1 MQRMSGG
8 GLVAAVACLAACVS
22 ATFGQDVDPALKPY
36 ERVAGEVS
44 GSLKFV
50 GSDTMN
56 NLVSLW
62 AEGFKKF
69 YPGVSEGIEGKGSA
83 SAPPALTEGTCTF
96 GPMSRD
102 WKPAEIDA
110 FKEKHGYAPTAI
122 PAAIDMLAVF
132 VHKDNPLAGLSLQ
145 QVDAIFS
152 KNRNGGANADIR
164 TWGDLGLGGEWKD
177 KPISLYGRNASSGT
191 YGYFKEHA
199 LFKGDFKPTV
209 KEQPGSSAVVQAV
222 ANDKFAIGYSGIG
235 YRTAGVRA
243 LPLAA
248 QTGEPAVAPEPKA
261 AYEGEYPLA
270 RFLLLSVNY
279 KQPARSAAARVHPL
293 RVECHRSG
301 RREERR
307 LSARDRAAGP
317 RGPRPTRHRHPLTDR
332 TRPAEPPCACPRR
345 RHSPVGR
352 GVAGPIHGCGPATRL
367 PAA

>member
-1 MQRMSGG
+1 MQRMSGSG
-8 GLVAAVACLAACVS
+8 FVAAVVALAACVS

-56 NLVSLW
+56 NLVALW

-102 WKPAEIDA
+102 WKPGEIDA

-152 KNRNGGANADIR
+152 KNRNGGANAEIR

-248 QTGEPAVAPEPKA
+248 KTGEPPVAPEPKA

-270 RFLLLSVNY
+270 RFLLLSVNS
-279 KQPARSAAARVHPL
+279 KPGSQLDPL
-293 RVECHRSG
+293 R
-301 RREERR
+301 REFIRYV
-307 LSARDRAAGP
+307 LSATGQADVKKDGY
-317 RGPRPTRHRHPLTDR
+317 L
-332 TRPAEPPCACPRR
+332 
-345 RHSPVGR
+345 PVTGQLAR
-352 GVAGPIHGCGPATRL
+352 EALGQLGITTP
-367 PAA
+367 

>member
-1 MQRMSGG
+1 MSSGG
-8 GLVAAVACLAACVS
+8 FVTVAACLVASWFAAAS
-22 ATFGQDVDPALKPY
+22 GQDIDPSLKPY
-36 ERVAGEVS
+36 ERVSGEVS
-44 GSLKFV
+44 GSLKFL

-56 NLVSLW
+56 NLVALW

-102 WKPAEIDA
+102 WKPSEIDA

-122 PAAIDMLAVF
+122 PTAIDMLAVF
-132 VHKDNPLAGLSLQ
+132 VHKDNPLEGLSLQ

-152 KNRNGGANADIR
+152 KNRNGGANAEIR

-243 LPLAA
+243 LPLAV
-248 QTGEPAVAPEPKA
+248 QTGESLVAPEPKA

-270 RFLLLSVNY
+270 RFLLVSVNY
-279 KQPARSAAARVHPL
+279 KPGSQLDPL
-293 RVECHRSG
+293 R
-301 RREERR
+301 REFIRYV
-307 LSARDRAAGP
+307 LSATGQADVKKDGY
-317 RGPRPTRHRHPLTDR
+317 L
-332 TRPAEPPCACPRR
+332 
-345 RHSPVGR
+345 PVTGELAR
-352 GVAGPIHGCGPATRL
+352 EALGQLGIAT
-367 PAA
+367 P